1 MKSIMKKIKCGIILP
16 DKSITVTNSMEET
29 KDRHRRYLRAINNPI
44 RRNILRAI
52 YEGNDTIASISE
64 VTLIDE
70 KILDW
75 HLKILIDGFCIEK
88 KLGENH
94 ERYILTKEASV
105 VDYLDK

>member
-1 MKSIMKKIKCGIILP
+1 MP
-16 DKSITVTNSMEET
+16 DKSTTVTNSMEET

-52 YEGNDTIASISE
+52 YEGNDTISSINE
-64 VTLIDE
+64 AIQIDE
-70 KILDW
+70 KTLDW

-88 KLGENH
+88 KLGEDH